1 MKGRTGEGLP
11 RRRNSAARQDL
22 GCKSPLAVIFPSTQC
37 RILLLTLIWRVPIL
51 ALVDGDAFG
60 IDILSV
66 YKYGSMCMQHEKE
79 QLAAERVQWLG
90 LWSSE
95 LSA

>member
-1 MKGRTGEGLP
+1 MML
-11 RRRNSAARQDL
+11 
-22 GCKSPLAVIFPSTQC
+22 
-37 RILLLTLIWRVPIL
+37 RVPIL
-51 ALVDGDAFG
+51 ALVDGDAYG

-66 YKYGSMCMQHEKE
+66 YKFGSTCMQHEKE

-95 LSA
+95 LPA